1 MKGGSEKMKRN
12 SVLLVF
18 VLLLTWSLALGASA
32 ASTVLEE
39 AAPGRT
45 YLTSN
50 VNQDTLAGTESFAN
64 EEYWNLFDGDT
75 ATKFC
80 TNVFPAEVT
89 WQMDTSYMVD
99 AVVIATANDN
109 AANAGRNPAT
119 YVLSGSP
126 DGANYTPL
134 YSGTAADLEDV
145 DFTYFLIEFDNNV
158 AYPYYKFE
166 VPAPESG
173 TVLQISEI
181 VLLSK
186 ETGGTSYPAS
196 GLGAPGIILGVSL
209 IGNEAGWGD
218 NPAAGRA
225 AAFDGDIDTFYDPM
239 AVGDG
244 YCGIDCGEPFILTQV
259 NIHSRSGYLDRY
271 LGAMIQGSADGE
283 NWTTLYTADAA
294 APAFEWNV
302 IADTALS
309 ENTGYRYYRYFN
321 ETSHGDVAEVEFYG
335 VSLSGVPEAAIAA
348 AAEEA
353 PPAEA
358 APAAADAPAAAAQT
372 ADLFGL
378 ALVLLACSS
387 AVLFKKR
394 R

>member
-1 MKGGSEKMKRN
+1 MKRI

-18 VLLLTWSLALGASA
+18 ILLFTFMLAVGASA
-32 ASTVLEE
+32 ESTVLEE

-45 YLTSN
+45 YLTAN

-109 AANAGRNPAT
+109 AANTGRNPAT

-126 DGANYTPL
+126 DGTNYTAL
-134 YSGTAADLEDV
+134 YSGTAADLQDV
-145 DFTYFLIEFDNNV
+145 DFTYFMIEFDNNV

-173 TVLQISEI
+173 TVMQISEI

-186 ETGGTSYPAS
+186 TTGGTVYPSS
-196 GLGAPGIILGVSL
+196 GLGASGIILGTAL
-209 IGNEAGWGD
+209 IGYENGWGD

-225 AAFDGDIDTFYDPM
+225 AAFDGDINTFYDPM
-239 AVGDG
+239 GTGDG
-244 YCGIDCGEPFILTQV
+244 YCGVDCGEPFILTQV

-302 IADTALS
+302 IPDTALS

-335 VSLSGVPEAAIAA
+335 VSLSGGPEAAIAA

-353 PPAEA
+353 PEAASAEA
-358 APAAADAPAAAAQT
+358 APANPAAAAQT
-372 ADLFGL
+372 SDIFVFALTALAGSCALLFR
-378 ALVLLACSS
+378 
-387 AVLFKKR
+387 KR

>member
-1 MKGGSEKMKRN
+1 MKKISI
-12 SVLLVF
+12 LLVLILVF
-18 VLLLTWSLALGASA
+18 SWSLAVGASA
-32 ASTVLEE
+32 ASAVLEE

-45 YLTSN
+45 YLTAN
-50 VNQDTLAGTESFAN
+50 VNQDTLDGTESFAN

-80 TNVFPAEVT
+80 TNVFPATVT

-109 AANAGRNPAT
+109 STNPGRNPAT

-126 DGANYTPL
+126 DGTNYTVL
-134 YSGTAADLEDV
+134 YEGTAADLSDV
-145 DFTYFLIEFDNNV
+145 DYTYFLVNFNNNV

-181 VLLSK
+181 VLCSK
-186 ETGGTSYPAS
+186 QTGGTSYPSSAQ
-196 GLGAPGIILGVSL
+196 APSTGSILGVSL
-209 IGNEAGWGD
+209 VGYENGWGD
-218 NPAAGRA
+218 NAAAGRA
-225 AAFDGDIDTFYDPM
+225 AAFDGDINTFYDPM
-239 AVGDG
+239 GTGDG
-244 YCGIDCGEPFILTQV
+244 YCGVDCGEPYILTQV

-271 LGAMIQGSADGE
+271 LGAMIQGSDDDA

-294 APAFEWNV
+294 APDFVWTIIPAS
-302 IADTALS
+302 DLS
-309 ENTGYRYYRYFN
+309 DNTGYRYYRYYN

-335 VSLSGVPEAAIAA
+335 LSVSGVPEAAAAEAAVVEPAA
-348 AAEEA
+348 AAETD
-353 PPAEA
+353 
-358 APAAADAPAAAAQT
+358 AAAVVTAVQT
-372 ADLFGL
+372 ADIFAITLIAL
-378 ALVLLACSS
+378 AGSS
-387 AVLFKKR
+387 VMIFKKR